1 MFTGIIEEVGT
12 VQHAAPRMKVLC
24 SAVLGGAFIGASIA
38 VNGTCLT
45 AVQIDSDGFWVDLSP
60 ETLARTNLGDLEPGS
75 LVNLE
80 RPLSIGDRLSG
91 HLVQGHVDGT
101 AEFVAL
107 QELPGGNWWLQI
119 RLPLDLERYMIP
131 KGSVTID
138 GISLTI
144 AELKGTLLS
153 VAIIPHTYENT
164 ALRDKKPESRVNIEI
179 DLIAKYVE
187 KFVVRPA
194 QLS

>member
-12 VQHAAPRMKVLC
+12 IHQAVPRVKVLC
-24 SAVLGGAFIGASIA
+24 HAVLEDALIGASIA

-45 AVQIDSDGFWVDLSP
+45 VVQLDSNGFWVDLSP

-80 RPLSIGDRLSG
+80 RPLFIGDRLSG

-101 AEFVAL
+101 AEL
-107 QELPGGNWWLQI
+107 TSLKELSGGNWWLQI
-119 RLPLDLERYMIP
+119 RLTPNLERYMIL

-144 AELKGTLLS
+144 AELQGDLLS

-164 ALRDKKPESRVNIEI
+164 ALRSKKPGTRVNIEV

-187 KFVVRPA
+187 KLIVRPA
-194 QLS
+194 